1 MMLEQG
7 KIGGTEVKFL
17 IDDADI
23 TKIREIY
30 EYYPVDGVT
39 TNPSILA
46 KAGGSP
52 QEVLR
57 EIRSFIG
64 QEADIHV
71 QVVSRKAEAMA
82 AEAQIIREALGERTY
97 IKVPVIPEGLKA
109 IRMLSAEGYLITA
122 TAIYTP
128 MQAFLAAKA
137 GADFAAPYVNRID
150 NLGADG
156 VETAKTIHDMFVK
169 NNCKTEVLAASFKNA
184 RQVSELCRYGVGGVT
199 VGADLIKSFL
209 QNDSVTAAVD
219 AFCADFEGLCGKEKT
234 MSDIFL

>member
-1 MMLEQG
+1 
-7 KIGGTEVKFL
+7 
-17 IDDADI
+17 
-23 TKIREIY
+23 
-30 EYYPVDGVT
+30 
-39 TNPSILA
+39 
-46 KAGGSP
+46 
-52 QEVLR
+52 
-57 EIRSFIG
+57 
-64 QEADIHV
+64 
-71 QVVSRKAEAMA
+71 MA

-184 RQVSELCRYGVGGVT
+184 RQVSELCRYGVGGMT

-219 AFCADFEGLCGKEKT
+219 AFYADFEGLCGKEKT